1 MDRRASVAGSR
12 SRLHSSSHSSG
23 RRKPMKLACMRPL
36 ADRKAARRACRMS
49 SEEKSW
55 VSWLCKNTPPSSPAP
70 PITPTS
76 DTPPRPFKRSVM
88 AQLCCPLRFKQA
100 ARVVRRLLALMCF
113 VLLASGG
120 LAYWWLHQP
129 LWTGAQAL
137 ELAIEPGAPARPAAA
152 AGGGGGVLCVW
163 FCLWGQGRAIKAG
176 NYEIPPGTTPIA
188 LLQKLVRGEEAL
200 RTLTL
205 VEGWNWRQLRQ
216 ALARQEQLRPDSAA
230 LDDGALM
237 AQIGR
242 PGVAPEG
249 RFFPDTYTYA
259 KGSSDLAL
267 LRRALH
273 AMDRQLQAAWAMRA
287 ADTPLQSAEQALI
300 LASIV
305 EKETGRASDRSQ
317 IAGVFANR
325 LRAGMLLQT
334 DPTVIYGLGEKFD
347 GNLRRR
353 DLQADTP
360 WNTYTR
366 AGLPPTPIA
375 MPGKAALLAAVRPEA
390 TRALY
395 FVAKG
400 DGGSHFSAS
409 LQEHNR
415 AVNRYQRGP

>member
-1 MDRRASVAGSR
+1 M
-12 SRLHSSSHSSG
+12 
-23 RRKPMKLACMRPL
+23 
-36 ADRKAARRACRMS
+36 
-49 SEEKSW
+49 
-55 VSWLCKNTPPSSPAP
+55 
-70 PITPTS
+70 
-76 DTPPRPFKRSVM
+76 
-88 AQLCCPLRFKQA
+88 
-100 ARVVRRLLALMCF
+100 MCF

-137 ELAIEPGAPARPAAA
+137 ELAIEPGATSRAVAREVVA
-152 AGGGGGVLCVW
+152 AGARTDARLLYAW
-163 FCLWGQGRAIKAG
+163 FRFSGQGRAIKAG

-200 RTLTL
+200 RALTL

-353 DLQADTP
+353 DLQTDTP